1 MDDRQKPPPP
11 ASPAPSDGPD
21 WSGQEEQ
28 AELIRRLIVEKRAAL
43 HALEMAASLG
53 SFTLSLNRL
62 DSPLPILLETAM
74 KLRTLVR
81 FSAFGFF
88 LVDEAD
94 GDLQLGFH
102 EPVSQ
107 RRWFEAELER
117 LIQDHTLAWV
127 LQRAKPVLLAS
138 ADGSQ
143 TLLLHS
149 LATISRTRGVFMGVL
164 GQDRDEI
171 LDPSYSLLS
180 IIFHGCA
187 HTLESFTLYARIR
200 DMNRQLSEHVATL
213 ELSELA
219 LQERGQAL
227 EAVAVRHSQD
237 LERMHQE
244 LARHMLALQQAQEE
258 SRRHEAF
265 MRAVLEHGAVGVL
278 VLDREGVILHCNARI
293 ARLYRFAPGA
303 GPGMPLDEVAA
314 PALAAA
320 LRAEHE
326 TLFASRES
334 LLGLEEHLDT
344 TAHGAHM
351 KTVFLVE
358 DPATGSKAVCRLLVC
373 VDPNQHPFL
382 RHLNEDQTAR
392 TRRQAMA
399 AMAEHLMATPLD
411 DSQRAMLRYLLD
423 LAGVQDE

>member
-1 MDDRQKPPPP
+1 MEDSQKPPP
-11 ASPAPSDGPD
+11 AAGPTPPEPPD
-21 WSGQEEQ
+21 RGEVV
-28 AELIRRLIVEKRAAL
+28 RRLIAEKRAAL
-43 HALEMAASLG
+43 NALEMAASLG
-53 SFTLSLNRL
+53 SFTVSLNRL

-81 FSAFGFF
+81 LSGFGFF
-88 LVDEAD
+88 LVNEKDS
-94 GDLQLGFH
+94 DLQLAFH
-102 EPVSQ
+102 EPASQ

-127 LQRAKPVLLAS
+127 LQRSKPVMLS
-138 ADGSQ
+138 TADGSQ

-149 LATISRTRGVFMGVL
+149 LATISRTRGVFLGIL

-187 HTLESFTLYARIR
+187 QTLESYALYARIR

-227 EAVAVRHSQD
+227 EAVAARHSMD
-237 LERMHQE
+237 LERMHQQ
-244 LARHMLALQQAQEE
+244 LAHHMLALQQAQEE

-265 MRAVLEHGAVGVL
+265 MKAVLEYGAFGVL
-278 VLDREGVILHCNARI
+278 VVDREGVILHCNERM
-293 ARLYRFAPGA
+293 ARLYRFTQAVS
-303 GPGMPLDEVAA
+303 PGMLLEEVAS

-320 LRAEHE
+320 LHAEHE
-326 TLFASRES
+326 ALYAGDGNH
-334 LLGLEEHLDT
+334 LGLEDLLDAT
-344 TAHGAHM
+344 VHGAHM
-351 KTVFLVE
+351 KAVFLAE
-358 DPATGSKAVCRLLVC
+358 DPATGAKAACRLLVC

-382 RHLNEDQTAR
+382 RRLDEDQAAR
-392 TRRQAMA
+392 TRRQALADMGA
-399 AMAEHLMATPLD
+399 HLMATSLD
-411 DSQRAMLRYLLD
+411 ESQRAMLRYVLD
-423 LAGVQDE
+423 LAGIQE

>member
-1 MDDRQKPPPP
+1 MDDSQNPPPG
-11 ASPAPSDGPD
+11 AGPTPPEPPD
-21 WSGQEEQ
+21 RNDVV
-28 AELIRRLIVEKRAAL
+28 RRLIAEKRAAL
-43 HALEMAASLG
+43 NALEMAASLG
-53 SFTLSLNRL
+53 SFTVSLNRL

-81 FSAFGFF
+81 LSGFGFF
-88 LVDEAD
+88 LVNEKD
-94 GDLQLGFH
+94 GDLQLAFH

-127 LQRAKPVLLAS
+127 LQRSKPVMLAT

-149 LATISRTRGVFMGVL
+149 LATISRTRGVFLGIL

-187 HTLESFTLYARIR
+187 QTLESYALYARIR

-227 EAVAVRHSQD
+227 EAVAARHSMD
-237 LERMHQE
+237 LERMHQQ
-244 LARHMLALQQAQEE
+244 LAHHMLALQQAQEE

-265 MRAVLEHGAVGVL
+265 MKAVLESGAFGVL
-278 VLDREGVILHCNARI
+278 VVDREGVILHCNERL
-293 ARLYRFAPGA
+293 ARLYRFTQAA
-303 GPGMPLDEVAA
+303 SPGMLLEEAA
-314 PALAAA
+314 PPALAAA
-320 LRAEHE
+320 VQAEHE
-326 TLFASRES
+326 ALYAGDGNH
-334 LLGLEEHLDT
+334 LGLEDLLDAT
-344 TAHGAHM
+344 VHGAHM
-351 KTVFLVE
+351 KAVFLAE
-358 DPATGSKAVCRLLVC
+358 DPATGAKAACRLLVC

-382 RHLNEDQTAR
+382 RRLDEDQAAR
-392 TRRQAMA
+392 ARRQALADMGA
-399 AMAEHLMATPLD
+399 HLMATSLD
-411 DSQRAMLRYLLD
+411 DSQRAMLRYVLD
-423 LAGVQDE
+423 LAGIQE

>member
-1 MDDRQKPPPP
+1 MDDSQNPPPG
-11 ASPAPSDGPD
+11 AGPTPPEPPD
-21 WSGQEEQ
+21 RNDVV
-28 AELIRRLIVEKRAAL
+28 RRLIAEKRAAL
-43 HALEMAASLG
+43 NALEMAASLG
-53 SFTLSLNRL
+53 SFTVSLNRL

-81 FSAFGFF
+81 LSGFGFF
-88 LVDEAD
+88 LVNEKD
-94 GDLQLGFH
+94 GDLQLAFH

-127 LQRAKPVLLAS
+127 LQRSKPVMLAT

-149 LATISRTRGVFMGVL
+149 LATISRTRGVFIGVL

-265 MRAVLEHGAVGVL
+265 MRAVLEHGAIGVL
-278 VLDREGVILHCNARI
+278 VLDREGVILHCNERI
-293 ARLYRFAPGA
+293 ARLYRLAPGA
-303 GPGMPLDEVAA
+303 GPGMSLDEVAP

-320 LRAEHE
+320 LRTEHE
-326 TLFASRES
+326 TLFATRES
-334 LLGLEEHLDT
+334 RLGLEEHLDV

-351 KTVFLVE
+351 KTVFLAE
-358 DPATGSKAVCRLLVC
+358 DPATGSKAACRLLVC
-373 VDPNQHPFL
+373 VDPDQHPFL
-382 RHLNEDQTAR
+382 RRLNEDQATR
-392 TRRQAMA
+392 TRRQAMT
-399 AMAEHLMATPLD
+399 AMAGHLMATPLD

-423 LAGVQDE
+423 LAGAQDE